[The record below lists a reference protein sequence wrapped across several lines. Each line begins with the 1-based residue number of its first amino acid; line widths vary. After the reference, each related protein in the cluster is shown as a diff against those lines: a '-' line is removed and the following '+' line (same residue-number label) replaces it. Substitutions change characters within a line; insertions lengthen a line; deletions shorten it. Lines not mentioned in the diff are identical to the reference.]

1 MRQFTVSA
9 RRGVPG
15 DNLRQMAAGVRVTF
29 LVIGGALDRFL
40 AAMAK
45 GLRWRGGQAA

>member
-1 MRQFTVSA
+1 MRQFTVRA

-15 DNLRQMAAGVRVTF
+15 DNLRQMAGRVRVTF
-29 LVIGGALDRFL
+29 LVNGWAFDRFL

-45 GLRWRGGQAA
+45 GLRWRAGQAA

>member
-9 RRGVPG
+9 SGGVPG
-15 DNLRQMAAGVRVTF
+15 DNLRQMAGRVRVTF
-29 LVIGGALDRFL
+29 LVIGGAVDRFL

-45 GLRWRGGQAA
+45 GLRWRGGQAV